1 MHYFVV
7 KSKFAFVSN
16 YFFPIAPYGETGTY
30 TLSSMDSIQILL
42 DDHIVK
48 TQTMRGSPHI
58 KPFEEQIAKWEAKLL
73 NLQEIMD
80 EWLKVQS
87 IWLYLEPIFAMPDI
101 MAQMP
106 EEVCNVLIQNIFQKF

>member
-1 MHYFVV
+1 
-7 KSKFAFVSN
+7 
-16 YFFPIAPYGETGTY
+16 
-30 TLSSMDSIQILL
+30 
-42 DDHIVK
+42 
-48 TQTMRGSPHI
+48 MRGSPHI

-106 EEVCNVLIQNIFQKF
+106 EEGRRFTTVDKNWRDIMKAAIVDKYVLDV

>member
-1 MHYFVV
+1 
-7 KSKFAFVSN
+7 
-16 YFFPIAPYGETGTY
+16 
-30 TLSSMDSIQILL
+30 MDSIQILL

-106 EEVCNVLIQNIFQKF
+106 EEVSNLLQKKLVKSHAKQIKNQFHEKFRKNDFTEKLPFLQGPCENCL

>member
-1 MHYFVV
+1 
-7 KSKFAFVSN
+7 
-16 YFFPIAPYGETGTY
+16 
-30 TLSSMDSIQILL
+30 MDSIQILL

-48 TQTMRGSPHI
+48 THTMRGSPHI

-106 EEVCNVLIQNIFQKF
+106 EEVYKNLNFKNLFQRFFKRYFYYLIFRVGDSQQ

>member
-1 MHYFVV
+1 
-7 KSKFAFVSN
+7 
-16 YFFPIAPYGETGTY
+16 
-30 TLSSMDSIQILL
+30 MDSIQILL

-106 EEVCNVLIQNIFQKF
+106 EEVYKILNVKNLFQRFLSDIFYYLICRVGDSQQ

>member
-1 MHYFVV
+1 
-7 KSKFAFVSN
+7 
-16 YFFPIAPYGETGTY
+16 
-30 TLSSMDSIQILL
+30 MDSIQILL

-106 EEVCNVLIQNIFQKF
+106 EEVYQNSNFENIFQRFFKRYFYYLIFRVGDSQQ

>member
-1 MHYFVV
+1 MFQI
-7 KSKFAFVSN
+7 
-16 YFFPIAPYGETGTY
+16 YFFLPIATYGETGTY

-106 EEVCNVLIQNIFQKF
+106 EEVQQKFKIFFNSTLKS

>member
-1 MHYFVV
+1 MLLFQII
-7 KSKFAFVSN
+7 
-16 YFFPIAPYGETGTY
+16 FFPIAPYGETGTY

-106 EEVCNVLIQNIFQKF
+106 EEVCNVLIQNIFKSFD

>member
-1 MHYFVV
+1 
-7 KSKFAFVSN
+7 
-16 YFFPIAPYGETGTY
+16 
-30 TLSSMDSIQILL
+30 MDSIQILL

-106 EEVCNVLIQNIFQKF
+106 EEVLKKFKFRKYISTTVFELRYICRVGDSQQ

>member
-1 MHYFVV
+1 
-7 KSKFAFVSN
+7 
-16 YFFPIAPYGETGTY
+16 
-30 TLSSMDSIQILL
+30 MDSIQILL

-106 EEVCNVLIQNIFQKF
+106 EEVIYYKKTREITRQTKNKSISRKIS